1 MLNLTISN
9 SQLLQFGSYI
19 GHLYYIYIY
28 EARLKMSTPE
38 MLINADGKLSLSNMT
53 VFMVALFVF
62 QHLI

>member
-19 GHLYYIYIY
+19 GHLYYIYD
-28 EARLKMSTPE
+28 ARLKMSTPE

>member
-1 MLNLTISN
+1 
-9 SQLLQFGSYI
+9 
-19 GHLYYIYIY
+19 
-28 EARLKMSTPE
+28 MSTPE